1 MKRLRTIGLILLFP
15 VILQANSSISDNLQK
30 KLDALKGPEKVRLLI
45 KISGQ
50 NRDKSVYDCKILNR
64 KAFEIAKKDSDKD
77 LMGLAD
83 KSMGVNY
90 FYWGD
95 MKSAF
100 QYFKSGLSYYR
111 QSKNK
116 KGQSNCLND
125 IGLVYEAWA
134 NFDSAAYYYKASY
147 NIEKE
152 LKNLEGEATS
162 LINMGNID
170 YYRKNYQG
178 SLKDYFLA
186 LQNFSQI
193 NDKQGKAM
201 SYNSLAII
209 YTQLGDYN
217 KALKY
222 LKKAKDIYVASN
234 DNMRLSRVL
243 NNMADI
249 YSDHLKE
256 YQKAKILYEKVLKIK
271 TELGMKEGIALVKS
285 NLGVLYGHLGILSTA
300 MRYLDESKGIYQE
313 IGDKT
318 GLCMIYQNKGKLLLD
333 AGYNQKALKAF
344 QKSLAISKKIGL
356 KNYTINNY
364 QGIFKCYAALGN
376 YKNFIKYYNL
386 FEQSRDTITS
396 KLEKLRVEELE
407 EKYQIDT
414 LLERSRNLEKEK
426 RKNDLQIKRY
436 HIIFI
441 GLLLLIVLLIL
452 SFFLFQRAKA
462 ESKKYRVKK

>member
-1 MKRLRTIGLILLFP
+1 MKGLRIIGLILLFP
-15 VILQANSSISDNLQK
+15 ALLQANSSISDSLQK
-30 KLDALKGPEKVRLLI
+30 KLDTLQGPKKVRLLI
-45 KISGQ
+45 KISKQ

-83 KSMGVNY
+83 KCMGVNY

-100 QYFKSGLSYYR
+100 QYFKSGLGYYR

-152 LKNLEGEATS
+152 LKNLKGEATS
-162 LINMGNID
+162 LINMGNIN
-170 YYRKNYQG
+170 YYKKNYQG

-186 LQNFSQI
+186 LQNFSKI
-193 NDKQGKAM
+193 NDEQGKAM

-222 LKKAKDIYVASN
+222 LKEARDIYVASK

-256 YQKAKILYEKVLKIK
+256 YQKAKMLYEKVLKIK

-285 NLGVLYGHLGILSTA
+285 NLGVLYGHLGILSQA
-300 MRYLDESKGIYQE
+300 MKYLDESKSIYQE

-318 GLCMIYQNKGKLLLD
+318 GICMVYQNEGKFLLD
-333 AGYNQKALKAF
+333 AGYNKKALKAF
-344 QKSLAISKKIGL
+344 RKSLAISQKVGL

-364 QGIFKCYAALGN
+364 QAIFKCYAALGN
-376 YKNFIKYYNL
+376 YKDFIKYYNL

-407 EKYQIDT
+407 AKYQIDT
-414 LLERSRNLEKEK
+414 LLEQSRSLKKEK
-426 RKNDLQIKRY
+426 REKELEIKRY
-436 HIIFI
+436 HLLFI
-441 GLLLLIVLLIL
+441 ALSLVVVLLIL
-452 SFFLFQRAKA
+452 SFLLYWRAKA
-462 ESKKYRVKK
+462 VSKKYHVKK